1 MSEFL
6 LVLAFA
12 ALPALGNFAG
22 CLLAEFVP
30 LSRLA
35 LNLALYMA
43 AGVVL
48 AVVAVELM
56 PRALEAE
63 PAWAIVGAFVLGGV
77 FYVAVDWSIQR
88 LNDRFGGGEAGDAG
102 QWVIFFGVSVDL
114 FSDGIMI
121 GTGSTVAVGLGLL
134 LALGQVPSD
143 VPEGFAAIANFRR
156 GGVARRRRLLLAG
169 AFAVP
174 IFMGATLGYWL
185 MRDAPELYQLLLLT
199 FTAGVLSTLVVEEL
213 VPEAVEEV
221 PESPLSSLAFVGGF
235 ALFTLLS
242 VYLELG

>member
-1 MSEFL
+1 LNEYL
-6 LVLAFA
+6 LVLLFA

-22 CLLAEFVP
+22 GLLAEFVP

-35 LNLALYMA
+35 LNLALYSA
-43 AGVVL
+43 AGVVV
-48 AVVAVELM
+48 AVVAVELI

-63 PAWAIVGAFVLGGV
+63 PAWAIVGAFVLGGA
-77 FYVAVDWSIQR
+77 FYTAVDWGIQR
-88 LNDRFGGGEAGDAG
+88 LNDRFGSEGGAG

-114 FSDGIMI
+114 FSDGIMV

-143 VPEGFAAIANFRR
+143 VPEGFSTIANFRR
-156 GGVARRRRLLLAG
+156 GGVTRRTRLLLSA

-174 IFMGATLGYWL
+174 IFLGATLGYWL
-185 MRDAPELYQLLLLT
+185 MRDAPELYKLLLLT

-221 PESPLSSLAFVGGF
+221 PESPLSPLAFIGGF

-242 VYLELG
+242 AYLEIG